1 VRLRDL
7 ARPER
12 LYQLLHPGLR
22 QDFPALRSL
31 EATPNNLPQQVTSF
45 VGHERGL
52 ADVRR
57 LLGETRLLTL
67 FGMGGLGKTRM
78 SLQVAAD
85 VLDDY
90 PDGVW
95 FVELAA
101 VADPR
106 RVPEAVASVLGVMEE
121 AGRPVIEALVRFVS
135 DRQLL
140 LILDNCEHLIDA
152 CAALAKT
159 LLQAGPHIKL
169 LASSRE
175 HLRVFGET
183 TYAVPA
189 LALPDANSALMLDA
203 LQSSEAAR
211 LFAERAA
218 AVQPGFRITADN
230 AAAVAEICR
239 RLDGIPLAIELAAV
253 RVHALTVEV
262 IAARLDDRFGLL
274 TRGSRE
280 ALPRQR
286 TLRALIDWSYDL
298 LSDAEK
304 TLFARLSVFAGGMTL
319 DAVEAV
325 GAGTGIDASQVLDL
339 LVALVEKSLVE
350 LDAGG
355 ERYRLLEIV
364 RQYAQERLDAFGESA
379 ATRTRHLGFF
389 LRFAEAAQPELWGP
403 AQGRWL
409 QRLDRDRDNFL
420 AALGWCDHAENGAA
434 CGLRMVYALQL
445 YWLPRGLIELG
456 HRLTVEAL
464 ERPAAQ
470 SRDLNRSGAQYAASQ
485 LGYFMGHY
493 EAAQRHGEECLSI
506 ARQFGIK
513 ARAASAL
520 LLLGYASDA
529 LGQHVAARQQFE
541 ESAALARELGDK
553 SRLSFALNALAGHH
567 QEQND
572 LNTAERLFEEA
583 LALAR
588 ERNDQEC
595 IGIHL
600 SNLARLLVERGDA
613 QRVRS
618 LLREGLVIGCDI
630 GSARAVQNVIE
641 VAACLAV
648 LREEWERAARFFG
661 SVEAQLAQMAM
672 KRTPEDHAVLVRR
685 IATARD
691 ALGDAVFAAHEAAG
705 RALSYDDAIE
715 DVRAWLE
722 RTA

>member
-1 VRLRDL
+1 M
-7 ARPER
+7 
-12 LYQLLHPGLR
+12 
-22 QDFPALRSL
+22 
-31 EATPNNLPQQVTSF
+31 PQQVTSF
-45 VGHERGL
+45 IGRERGL

-106 RVPEAVASVLGVMEE
+106 RAPEAVASVLGVMEE

-183 TYAVPA
+183 TYAVPGCRF
-189 LALPDANSALMLDA
+189 PTRTVLDA
-203 LQSSEAAR
+203 RRAAELEAAPFR
-211 LFAERAA
+211 RACSGG
-218 AVQPGFRITADN
+218 QPFPGSPDN
-230 AAAVAEICR
+230 AAVAEICR
-239 RLDGIPLAIELAAV
+239 RLDGIRSLSNWRPCGSRVDRRSYCRAPRRSLRPAHARQPRGAPTAAN
-253 RVHALTVEV
+253 
-262 IAARLDDRFGLL
+262 AARVDRL
-274 TRGSRE
+274 E
-280 ALPRQR
+280 H
-286 TLRALIDWSYDL
+286 DL
-298 LSDAEK
+298 LSDVEK
-304 TLFARLSVFAGGMTL
+304 TLFARPRCCRRH
-319 DAVEAV
+319 DARC
-325 GAGTGIDASQVLDL
+325 GRSRRRGTGIDASQVLDL

-364 RQYAQERLDAFGESA
+364 RQYAQERLEAFGESA

-389 LRFAEAAQPELWGP
+389 LRFAETAQPELWGP
-403 AQGRWL
+403 TQGRWL

-420 AALGWCDHAENGAA
+420 AALAWCDHAENGAA

-456 HRLTVEAL
+456 YRLTVEAL

-513 ARAASAL
+513 RARRPRCCCSATRPTRWVNTSLHGNSSRNRRHWPAS
-520 LLLGYASDA
+520 
-529 LGQHVAARQQFE
+529 
-541 ESAALARELGDK
+541 SATRAGCR
-553 SRLSFALNALAGHH
+553 SR
-567 QEQND
+567 
-572 LNTAERLFEEA
+572 
-583 LALAR
+583 
-588 ERNDQEC
+588 
-595 IGIHL
+595 
-600 SNLARLLVERGDA
+600 
-613 QRVRS
+613 
-618 LLREGLVIGCDI
+618 
-630 GSARAVQNVIE
+630 
-641 VAACLAV
+641 
-648 LREEWERAARFFG
+648 
-661 SVEAQLAQMAM
+661 
-672 KRTPEDHAVLVRR
+672 
-685 IATARD
+685 
-691 ALGDAVFAAHEAAG
+691 
-705 RALSYDDAIE
+705 
-715 DVRAWLE
+715 
-722 RTA
+722 